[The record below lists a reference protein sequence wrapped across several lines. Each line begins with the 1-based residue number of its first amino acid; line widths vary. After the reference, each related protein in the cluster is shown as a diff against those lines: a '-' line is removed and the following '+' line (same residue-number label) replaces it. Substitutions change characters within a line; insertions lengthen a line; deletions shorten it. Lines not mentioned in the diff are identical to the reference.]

1 MLIVGLGQRPSPQD
15 AALHQLDI
23 IRAHFGKH
31 CRTLFARCWIR
42 LTDDSER
49 TTYLATF
56 HRHGPYA
63 GTLFDALQKVRV
75 ERVCLRSDPFHIIG
89 EKFQVLRIIETL
101 KNVGVRISLDDF
113 GTGYSS
119 LSCLKRLPID
129 DLKIDQSF
137 VRDLTSDPDDA
148 AICTTVIG
156 LAHNLKLTVIAEG
169 VETEGQMA
177 YLRRH
182 NCDEMQGYY
191 FSRPPTRG

>member
-1 MLIVGLGQRPSPQD
+1 MLELEITESTVMEDIV
-15 AALHQLDI
+15 AAIDTLNQLEAI
-23 IRAHFGKH
+23 GV
-31 CRTLFARCWIR
+31 TL
-42 LTDDSER
+42 
-49 TTYLATF
+49 
-56 HRHGPYA
+56 
-63 GTLFDALQKVRV
+63 
-75 ERVCLRSDPFHIIG
+75 
-89 EKFQVLRIIETL
+89 
-101 KNVGVRISLDDF
+101 SLDDF

-169 VETEGQMA
+169 VETEGLMA